1 MVLWKIFLEN
11 REPYLQE
18 VGNKVATKIGLSPL
32 PDVPPLQQAGNA
44 VQTKA
49 ADSPP
54 AKTARVDSAVAHQ
67 IPIFVQAM
75 VGLAEGDARTAAGD
89 EAGIDGIEAAE
100 EGG

>member
-1 MVLWKIFLEN
+1 MALWKN
-11 REPYLQE
+11 VAGNHEPYLQE
-18 VGNKVATKIGLSPL
+18 VGNKVTTKIGLCPL

-67 IPIFVQAM
+67 IPIFIQAV
-75 VGLAEGDARTAAGD
+75 VGLAEGDARTAAGN
-89 EAGIDGIEAAE
+89 EAGIDRIEAAE
-100 EGG
+100 ERG